1 MSPPP
6 LWGRVRERGRLS
18 CDFARGKLESLN
30 LGLSLRII
38 RRRGRTARTRPTTA
52 GRSKVTGTRHGPT
65 SAWSSIATRASWAAT
80 AHLVERFLPGVGQ
93 DLRQPG
99 IDVFLKLVKLR
110 FLLGSQVES
119 ELEKR
124 GQDLTRARRCHHRAA
139 RAAGRAEAAGAA
151 AEARRLPGLQGGQ
164 FGLRDRAVL
173 VGISPVEKAV

>member
-1 MSPPP
+1 MSC
-6 LWGRVRERGRLS
+6 E
-18 CDFARGKLESLN
+18 FARGELESL
-30 LGLSLRII
+30 SLRLLFRLI
-38 RRRGRTARTRPTTA
+38 RRRGRAARTWTWPTSA
-52 GRSKVTGTRHGPT
+52 GRSKATWT
-65 SAWSSIATRASWAAT
+65 SWTAP
-80 AHLVERFLPGVGQ
+80 AHLVERFLLGVGQ

-99 IDVFLKLVKLR
+99 IDVFLKLVKLC

-119 ELEKR
+119 ALVKR

-151 AEARRLPGLQGGQ
+151 AEARRLPSLQGGQ